1 MATADPKVK
10 RIREQYNEAKKSRMP
25 AKERAQMVRK
35 LLGSIPEKDLTTL
48 EKAQLAAAR
57 VQAKEAKPAQKPRSP
72 IASQAAPTGSAASG
86 LRGQMSLS
94 EQMKDIDMEKKMQR
108 GEAAVQRRKNGGMV
122 TTPRGQGKV
131 MKKRQTSMR

>member
-10 RIREQYNEAKKSRMP
+10 QLRRQLNESENLRMP

-57 VQAKEAKPAQKPRSP
+57 TQAKEAKPAQKPLP
-72 IASQAAPTGSAASG
+72 PTASQAAPAGSAASK
-86 LRGQMSLS
+86 LRGQMSLP
-94 EQMKDIDMEKKMQR
+94 EQIKDIEMEKNMQR